1 MREDFYRILGI
12 PPDSSTA
19 AVKRAYRR
27 LALRY
32 HPDRANGSPGAEEKF
47 RAATAAYRTLRD
59 PDLRAR
65 YDRTV
70 RRPPAESG
78 EATSGPAP
86 EPTPSLDIADALE
99 IFVREFGAFS
109 LGESAPAPVRGGG
122 RPAPNGGPGTRTA
135 DRVRTR
141 VPIEVTLEEVASGAH
156 RMVRVPCA
164 SCSGEGSRDGGRPS
178 RCPKCGG
185 GGRVRQTGR
194 SLFRPRVQVVTCPGC
209 EGAGKR
215 KDTLCTAC
223 GGEGVHGAAVGVRIP
238 PGVSDGDTLSLRG
251 AQGAPDRDDVVVVI
265 RVAPHPRFRRD
276 GADLSLDLRV
286 SPMRAANGT
295 RVDVPTIRGAAP
307 LRVPADSRSG
317 TLLRMPGHGL
327 PRLHDGS
334 RGDQVVR
341 VVVPGMKANGAAT
354 RS

>member
-12 PPDSSTA
+12 PADSSTA

-32 HPDRANGSPGAEEKF
+32 HPDRTNGSDDAEEKF

-59 PDLRAR
+59 PTLRAR
-65 YDRTV
+65 YDRA
-70 RRPPAESG
+70 RRPPPGDSG
-78 EATSGPAP
+78 GATSGPAP
-86 EPTPSLDIADALE
+86 EPAPSLDIADALE

-109 LGESAPAPVRGGG
+109 LGEAAPESGHSSG
-122 RPAPNGGPGTRTA
+122 RPVPDREPGRRTA
-135 DRVRTR
+135 ELVRTR

-156 RMVRVPCA
+156 KMVRIPCA
-164 SCSGEGSRDGGRPS
+164 SCSGEGTRGGGRPG
-178 RCPKCGG
+178 RCAKCGG

-194 SLFRPRVQVVTCPGC
+194 SLFGPRVRVVTCPGC

-223 GGEGVHGAAVGVRIP
+223 GGHGVHEAAVGVRIP
-238 PGVSDGDTLSLRG
+238 PGVSDGDTLGLRG
-251 AQGAPDRDDVVVVI
+251 AQGAPDREDVVVVI
-265 RVAPHPRFRRD
+265 RVAPHPQFRRD
-276 GADLSLDLRV
+276 GADLCLDLRV

-295 RVDVPTIRGAAP
+295 RLDVPTIRGAAP
-307 LRVPADSRSG
+307 LRVPAGSHSG
-317 TLLRMPGHGL
+317 TLVRMPGHGL

-341 VVVPGMKANGAAT
+341 VVVPGMRANGAA
-354 RS
+354 SMS